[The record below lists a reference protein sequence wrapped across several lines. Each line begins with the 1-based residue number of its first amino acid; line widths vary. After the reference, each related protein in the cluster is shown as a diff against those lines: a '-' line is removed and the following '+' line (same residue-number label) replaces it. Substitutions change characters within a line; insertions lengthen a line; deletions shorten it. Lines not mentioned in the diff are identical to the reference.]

1 MRKHQNRSNAKS
13 RLSRRD
19 FLRLAG
25 SVTTGF
31 LVQACRSRLPDIS
44 PEKEPTKTA
53 AAPVTPSPVATQ
65 PPPPTATPT
74 VTQMPTVQVTPSPV
88 ATQPLRPTATPT
100 ALKTTTAQ
108 VAIGQVKTYDRDAI
122 ERQLQNVI
130 NELGGLGDVVKP
142 GDSVAIKTNLTGG
155 ITSGRLPTV
164 GPVESFVTHPEVVRA
179 LVKQVQRAGAK
190 AIFIVEAVYE
200 WESYR
205 QWGYEDIAN
214 DLKVSLIDLN
224 DTKPYQDFI
233 EATVGADSF
242 VYPSFIF
249 NRILTEVD
257 VFMSVSKMKN
267 HYYAGVTHTMKNL
280 YGLVPCRFYR
290 LNSADTYR
298 TGFHGTEAQTQSRL
312 PRIIVDLNRARPIH
326 FSLIDGIKTTQG
338 GEGPW
343 ISTSKPIEPGVLIAG
358 KNCVATDAVATA
370 VMGHD
375 PTGNYPDT
383 PYLRCDNHL
392 NLAAVRGLGANRL
405 EKIKVLGGPIDK
417 VKMQFSP
424 AG

>member
-1 MRKHQNRSNAKS
+1 
-13 RLSRRD
+13 
-19 FLRLAG
+19 
-25 SVTTGF
+25 
-31 LVQACRSRLPDIS
+31 
-44 PEKEPTKTA
+44 
-53 AAPVTPSPVATQ
+53 
-65 PPPPTATPT
+65 
-74 VTQMPTVQVTPSPV
+74 VTPSPV
-88 ATQPLRPTATPT
+88 ATQPLRPTATSTATQTPTVQVTPSPVATQPPHPT
-100 ALKTTTAQ
+100 ATPTAIKTTATQ

-155 ITSGRLPTV
+155 VKSGRLPTV

-190 AIFIVEAVYE
+190 EIYIVEAVYE

-205 QWGYEDIAN
+205 QWGYEDIAS
-214 DLKVSLIDLN
+214 DLGVHLLDLN
-224 DTKPYQDFI
+224 DTKPYQDFV
-233 EATVGADSF
+233 EAPVGANSF

-249 NRILTEVD
+249 SKILAEVD

-280 YGLVPCRFYR
+280 YGLAPCRFYR

-326 FSLIDGIKTTQG
+326 FSLIDGIKTIQG

-343 ISTSKPIEPGVLIAG
+343 ISTIKPIEPGVLIAG

-370 VMGHD
+370 VMGHG
-375 PTGNYPDT
+375 PTGNYPDA

-392 NLAAVRGLGANRL
+392 NLAAARGLGTNRL
-405 EKIKVLGGPIDK
+405 EKIKVLGVPIDK